1 MRRVTVGLAQMDCQL
16 GQVASNIEKMGR
28 FVEQAA
34 AQGVQLLCFP
44 ELATTGYNPQLLGD
58 RFAQLALTGDGPE
71 LAPLREAAREHDMWL
86 VVPMA
91 ERRTL
96 PGLPYNSAVV
106 IDPQGRVAGSYAKA
120 HLFAGER
127 HWFRQGS
134 EVSLFTGDFGTFGV
148 LICYDAGFPEL
159 SRRLALAGAELLLLP
174 SAWRVQDRR
183 MWELNIAQRAL
194 ENTLFFAGVNRVG
207 REGDLHLFGNSQVA
221 DPWGRVVAEA
231 PIDEEELLVVQLDL
245 DQVRAARQDI
255 PYLRDR
261 RPDLYGPLVDPI

>member
-1 MRRVTVGLAQMDCQL
+1 EPVSGSGGGCRHGGWHGSLACGHGNRGRGSELRRVTVGLAQMDCQL

-86 VVPMA
+86 LVPMA

-120 HLFAGER
+120 HL
-127 HWFRQGS
+127 
-134 EVSLFTGDFGTFGV
+134 
-148 LICYDAGFPEL
+148 
-159 SRRLALAGAELLLLP
+159 
-174 SAWRVQDRR
+174 
-183 MWELNIAQRAL
+183 
-194 ENTLFFAGVNRVG
+194 
-207 REGDLHLFGNSQVA
+207 
-221 DPWGRVVAEA
+221 
-231 PIDEEELLVVQLDL
+231 
-245 DQVRAARQDI
+245 
-255 PYLRDR
+255 
-261 RPDLYGPLVDPI
+261 